1 MCLVDACT
9 GRAWLAR
16 LLPGASDIIDGRIAD
31 FKPRF
36 PCPLLGM
43 ETVCSELENGLIVVP
58 IADVHTND
66 GSRRMNSAAVGQERT
81 VENYLKLALRV
92 SSL

>member
-1 MCLVDACT
+1 
-9 GRAWLAR
+9 
-16 LLPGASDIIDGRIAD
+16 
-31 FKPRF
+31 
-36 PCPLLGM
+36 M
-43 ETVCSELENGLIVVP
+43 ETVCSELESGLIVVP